1 MIEIAWHEYNNTADM
16 ADAVASDVAGVIENA
31 LDARGEAFVAL
42 PGGTSPIPA
51 FERLA
56 AAHINWDK
64 VTIIPTD
71 DRLVPITHPL
81 SNAAMIANR
90 FLPRGARVLPFVA
103 EETNDYRKAGREADA
118 GLSELNW
125 PLDLVWLGVG
135 ADGHTASIFPGPD
148 LEDALNGAPIRR
160 AVGVLPDP
168 MPVDAPVARITLSR
182 AAILSARVLLITF
195 SGTEKRAVIE
205 RALRAGAHSRTP
217 IGRVLSG
224 AKGPIDIRWCA
235 K

>member
-1 MIEIAWHEYNNTADM
+1 
-16 ADAVASDVAGVIENA
+16 
-31 LDARGEAFVAL
+31 
-42 PGGTSPIPA
+42 
-51 FERLA
+51 
-56 AAHINWDK
+56 
-64 VTIIPTD
+64 
-71 DRLVPITHPL
+71 
-81 SNAAMIANR
+81 MIANR

-135 ADGHTASIFPGPD
+135 ADGHTASIFPGAD
-148 LEDALNGAPIRR
+148 LAALDRRSIRR

-168 MPVDAPVARITLSR
+168 ACRWTRLSPRRPEPGCDRVGARPLDH
-182 AAILSARVLLITF
+182 VL
-195 SGTEKRAVIE
+195 GTEKRAVVE
-205 RALRAGAHSRTP
+205 RALGPAPIPAP

-235 K
+235 E